1 MTVLLIVSESVTGAE
16 VSDSLAGGSTGLD
29 LGQVVN
35 GAYTP
40 ITLQSA
46 NTGAQDVYIRHDAVT
61 DPITN
66 VKFYVAQYTGTY
78 GGANTAAADITTLLA
93 LGLANTGADK
103 NNVDGLSRGLH
114 IDMDWQVSTANQF
127 DPTREAGGQ
136 KRIFGKDAGGG
147 INGSTLALGFTMN
160 ADAASY
166 WNGSSEVDAIT
177 PVAGKI
183 GKSTDTVLGNR
194 GHIKARFY
202 LHSGAVDGGILQWST
217 VISYSF
223 TA

>member
-1 MTVLLIVSESVTGAE
+1 MTVSLIVSESVTGAE
-16 VSDSLAGGSTGLD
+16 VSDVLAGGSTGLD
-29 LGQVVN
+29 LGQVTN
-35 GAYTP
+35 GAYSP

-46 NTGAQDVYIRHDAVT
+46 NTGAQDIFIRHDAVT

-66 VKFYVAQYTGTY
+66 VKFYVATYTGIY
-78 GGANTAAADITTLLA
+78 GGANSAAADITTLLA

-103 NNVDGLSRGLH
+103 NNADGLSRGLH

-127 DPTREAGGQ
+127 DPTREASGQ
-136 KRIFGKDAGGG
+136 KRIFGKDAGAG
-147 INGSTLALGFTMN
+147 INGSSLALGFTMH

-166 WNGSSEVDAIT
+166 WNGSSEVDATT
-177 PVAGKI
+177 PVAGSI

-194 GHIKARFY
+194 GHFKGRFY
-202 LHSGAVDGGILQWST
+202 LNSAAVDGGILQWST

-223 TA
+223 TS